1 MYSNYAGYIIFT
13 AFGRSFAAPFLAK
26 RAIFACTGLQPRH
39 KPSPPVPWPYRA
51 LYMYDNISFINKTPL
66 DKKRKRKNKNKREN
80 SQKRARPE
88 NRPFPAI

>member
-1 MYSNYAGYIIFT
+1 
-13 AFGRSFAAPFLAK
+13 
-26 RAIFACTGLQPRH
+26 
-39 KPSPPVPWPYRA
+39 
-51 LYMYDNISFINKTPL
+51 MYDNISFINKTPL